1 MKRAIVLFAH
11 GSRDPHWHEPIAAV
25 AQAIAERSPDTLVR
39 CAYLELSAPSL
50 PQAVGEL
57 VAQSIDAVRV
67 FPLFLGM
74 GKHAREDLPL
84 LMQGL
89 RQAHPQVQFELLQ
102 AAGQWPALTA
112 SLTNLAVQRQS

>member
-50 PQAVGEL
+50 PQAVGDL
-57 VAQSIDAVRV
+57 VAQNTDASRLFPLWL
-67 FPLFLGM
+67 FPLFLGV
-74 GKHAREDLPL
+74 GKHARQDRPQS
-84 LMQGL
+84 MQGL
-89 RQAHPQVQFELLQ
+89 RQAHPQVQSNCFQ
-102 AAGQWPALTA
+102 RPA
-112 SLTNLAVQRQS
+112 SGPP